1 MSPGAAPPPPPAI
14 PTPPVRRRADR
25 GRLYAIVG
33 VVVVA
38 AVVVGA
44 GYTTSWY
51 GLAKSSPA
59 SATACPTGV
68 TLSGAGASFLSAILD
83 QWETSYLSASGNKI
97 NYNPS
102 GAGAG
107 ITSFSSKQV
116 DFAATD
122 EPVSASEES
131 GFPGTTLTLP
141 VTGGAVAMV
150 YNLPGW
156 SGTLDLNATT
166 IAGIYSGAITN
177 WDSASLSAGGAN
189 AGLPDQTIIP
199 VVRSDA
205 AGTTYVLT
213 NYLSDDNASWAS
225 SVGTSIS
232 PTWPSGVAA
241 EKTAKGNSGLAT
253 YVNETAYAIGYVDLA
268 DAKSHSNLGLAAV
281 ENPKGDY
288 VVPTVADTQSAINDL
303 SGQPIPAAT
312 GDWSAVSW
320 VNAPGAGDFP
330 LATLSYFLVL
340 QDPALGYEPSSAN
353 TSVLVQWLTWVVQDG
368 QAYAAG
374 LYYIVPPA
382 SVLTQD
388 LSALSSVNYNG
399 AKLPTCS

>member
-1 MSPGAAPPPPPAI
+1 
-14 PTPPVRRRADR
+14 VRRRADR

-51 GLAKSSPA
+51 GLAKPSAA
-59 SATACPTGV
+59 SATACPKGV
-68 TLSGAGASFLSAILD
+68 TLSGAGASFLSALMD
-83 QWETSYLSASGNKI
+83 QWETSYTSASGNKI

-107 ITSFSSKQV
+107 ITSFSGKQV

-122 EPVSASEES
+122 EPVSPSDES

-141 VTGGAVAMV
+141 VTGGAVAIV

-156 SGTLDLNATT
+156 SGTLDLNAST

-177 WDSASLSAGGAN
+177 WDSASLTAGGAN
-189 AGLPDQTIIP
+189 TGLPDQTIIP

-205 AGTTYVLT
+205 AGTSYVLT
-213 NYLSDDNASWAS
+213 NYLSDDNTSWAS

-241 EKTAKGNSGLAT
+241 EKPAKGNSGLAT

-281 ENPKGDY
+281 ENPKDAY

-303 SGQPIPAAT
+303 SGQSIPAAT

-340 QDPALGYEPSSAN
+340 QDPALGYEPSAAN
-353 TSVLVQWLTWVVQDG
+353 TSVLVQWLTWVIQDG
-368 QAYAAG
+368 QTYAAG
-374 LYYIVPPA
+374 LYYVVPPT

-399 AKLPTCS
+399 ASLPTCS